1 MDVPVDYPKGSL
13 MDSPKGFLGDMPRY
27 FLMDIHRN
35 VFKGFSDVLS

>member
-13 MDSPKGFLGDMPRY
+13 MDSPKGFLGDMSRY

-35 VFKGFSDVLS
+35 VFEGFSDVLS